1 MNKGNITVFPIQ
13 SLIFLL
19 LHSLSTTSYVQGRS
33 DATLGALWYYC
44 SVFLVF
50 KLRKTSIPD

>member
-19 LHSLSTTSYVQGRS
+19 LHSLSTTLNVQGRS
-33 DATLGALWYYC
+33 DVTLGNLWCYC

-50 KLRKTSIPD
+50 